1 MIKLYQNTCLCL
13 GMYYFRKAFI
23 IMAKENMEKLVSQP
37 KATEL
42 INETN
47 SPNLLTS
54 SDDFRTLA
62 QIIKDSRKAHGWTQR
77 EFASKLGITQ
87 ATLCELE
94 KSDSFKQRRPTK
106 RIVLAL
112 FPYLD
117 ITFDR
122 LITLADYDA
131 NDFEITANPSEP
143 VAEKT
148 LKELQ
153 MLSPEDLSIFSGIFD
168 IMRDTKNKKALIRT
182 MSFLKSISEGP
193 DNKCYSK
200 SLWER
205 DLIISMP

>member
-1 MIKLYQNTCLCL
+1 
-13 GMYYFRKAFI
+13 
-23 IMAKENMEKLVSQP
+23 MAKENMNELVSQP
-37 KATEL
+37 NNGRYANALSTEPSF
-42 INETN
+42 ETN
-47 SPNLLTS
+47 SPNQLNE

-94 KSDSFKQRRPTK
+94 KSDSIKQRRPTK
-106 RIVLAL
+106 RIILAL

-122 LITLADYDA
+122 LTALADYDTE
-131 NDFEITANPSEP
+131 DFEINTNPSVS

-168 IMRDTKNKKALIRT
+168 IMRDSKNKMALIRI

-193 DNKCYSK
+193 ENKSYSK